1 MASPVGESPHTPQRG
16 RPRPPGQTRPRH
28 GVDFFTLLA
37 GIGTILVAAFVLGDG
52 PEWLP
57 GIDLRWILAGTAA
70 VVGVALLGSS
80 FRGSHRD

>member
-1 MASPVGESPHTPQRG
+1 MASR
-16 RPRPPGQTRPRH
+16 TRPRR

-52 PEWLP
+52 PDWLP
-57 GIDLRWILAGTAA
+57 GIDLRWVLAGTAA

-80 FRGSHRD
+80 FRGGRNDHD